1 MANATY
7 KVIDK
12 KNLKKINQYNWFGTF
27 SNPCYGFNVKMDVT
41 KLVNYS
47 KENKQSF
54 FINTLYLVTKALNS
68 VEEMRMREVNGEIRI
83 YDEINPTFTVM
94 TVAGLFENA
103 GFDMINDYKGFYAK
117 AKEILDEVKNQT
129 KVKES
134 YNDSAL
140 FNDYYMTCIPWLS
153 MESMTH
159 PLPDNNIESSS
170 VPRICWDRFREENG
184 KIVML
189 LNITVNH
196 CFVDG
201 YPLTQAFKRI
211 QEYFDNLTGII
222 D

>member
-12 KNLKKINQYNWFGTF
+12 KDLKKINQYNWFGTF

-41 KLVNYS
+41 RLVNYS

-170 VPRICWDRFREENG
+170 VPRICWDRFREENE